1 MYADGLAVSPYG
13 STMDFGERVLAAMR
27 ARGYKTNKAFALAA
41 GITPQYVTNITRYGA
56 VPTDDVKRAIAKA
69 LSIDTGALLSDDDHV
84 FLAALEGEDRAS
96 TPSGIERSHVIQNQ
110 FTAGGKVK
118 GPLGMLG
125 ATGPAAGL
133 HKALTNELRRRGPGK
148 TKTVSLAGVP
158 QGMQLIELA
167 VPLEVW
173 IDGAIVERF
182 SAGRL
187 LIVDTEAEPQT
198 REVELVVATRDPDP
212 FAAPSPDN
220 PEPEQGDTMLMRY
233 EPGPRGTKLLFPLTS
248 NEAVTTTQGWRIV
261 GVVVDD
267 RPAPRSP
274 A

>member
-1 MYADGLAVSPYG
+1 MTLA
-13 STMDFGERVLAAMR
+13 ERLKLVIDRKLFP
-27 ARGYKTNKAFALAA
+27 TQTALGHAA
-41 GITPQYVTNITRYGA
+41 GISKQHISGILHGKPAGQDAEEKLARALGISRA
-56 VPTDDVKRAIAKA
+56 RLIDPDDAI
-69 LSIDTGALLSDDDHV
+69 
-84 FLAALEGEDRAS
+84 FLAALEGPAEANEP
-96 TPSGIERSHVIQNQ
+96 TPGGIERSHVIQNQ

-158 QGMQLIELA
+158 QGMQLVELV

-173 IDGAIVERF
+173 IDGAIALRYP
-182 SAGRL
+182 AGRL
-187 LIVDTEAEPQT
+187 LVVDLEATPQE

-212 FAAPSPDN
+212 FAAPSREN
-220 PEPEQGDTMLMRY
+220 PEPEQGDTMLMRF

-248 NEAVTTTQGWRIV
+248 NEAVTTSQGWRIV

-267 RPAPRSP
+267 RPAPRTRL
-274 A
+274 

>member
-1 MYADGLAVSPYG
+1 MEGLAIG
-13 STMDFGERVLAAMR
+13 ARLEAAIK
-27 ARGYKTNKAFALAA
+27 ARGYKNIRSFALAL
-41 GITPQYVTNITRYGA
+41 GIPYTSLHSAITDNKTPRRQRLQ
-56 VPTDDVKRAIAKA
+56 AIADA
-69 LSIDTGALLSDDDHV
+69 LSLDPSVFHLADDAD

-96 TPSGIERSHVIQNQ
+96 TPGGIERSHVIQNQ

-158 QGMQLIELA
+158 QGMQLVELV

-173 IDGAIVERF
+173 IDGAIALRYP
-182 SAGRL
+182 AGRL
-187 LIVDTEAEPQT
+187 LVVDLEATPQE

-212 FAAPSPDN
+212 FAAPSREN
-220 PEPEQGDTMLMRY
+220 PEPEQGDTMLMRF
-233 EPGPRGTKLLFPLTS
+233 EPGPRGTKLLFPLNS
-248 NEAVTTTQGWRIV
+248 NEAVTTSQGWRIV

-267 RPAPRSP
+267 RPAPRHRPEPVGSG
-274 A
+274 